1 MLFRSQ
7 IFDPAGSNQKFASG
21 NGGYLRAASLN
32 ASCTMAGL
40 WGTTTAVNAIRFLMD
55 SGNIASGTISLYG
68 IKKS

>member
-1 MLFRSQ
+1 MLFRS

-32 ASCTMAGL
+32 TSCTMAVL